1 VHNDIPLAV
10 EEMNC
15 RPAPWRV
22 SQAYRTD
29 VGVPPWELYYAVVYL
44 ACVAIVE
51 AGPLS
56 LAGRIEAS
64 AGLAGMLPWYL
75 LVGRPHMLLA
85 DKDWQEAQ
93 RSWRGS
99 AYLTGLVLLFAVV
112 QSQNTE
118 AWFLSFAL
126 SPQCFQVTTV
136 RRSMVFVTVLNGV
149 AGLLLIVSGH
159 GLENAVIALGYFV
172 FAVGFSYVF
181 SRFGILIMEQNAQN
195 AALIEALSSARSE
208 LNAAH
213 HEAGVLAERH
223 RLAGEIHDTL
233 AQGFTSIVTLV
244 QAAEAGL
251 GPEVGEVR
259 RHLDMAL
266 VAARENLAEA
276 RALVTVLSPAR
287 LDSTTLGDALRRV
300 TETTAAE
307 AGIAASAQVE
317 GKIRPLP
324 TGTEVV
330 LLRVCQEAL
339 ANVRKHAGARDV
351 RVCLSY
357 ADAGV
362 RLTVADDGRGFDTSA
377 ATAGYGLRGM
387 RERVR
392 QVGGVVEIRTA
403 EGSGTEVCA
412 EVPG

>member
-1 VHNDIPLAV
+1 VHNDVPLAV
-10 EEMNC
+10 EDLTSPPGPW
-15 RPAPWRV
+15 PAGAAR
-22 SQAYRTD
+22 AAD
-29 VGVPPWELYYAVVYL
+29 LAAPPWERYYAVVYL
-44 ACVAIVE
+44 VCVAIVE
-51 AGPLS
+51 AGSLS
-56 LAGRIEAS
+56 LASRIVAS
-64 AGLAGMLPWYL
+64 AALAGMLPWYL
-75 LVGRPHMLLA
+75 FVGRPHMLLSA
-85 DKDWQEAQ
+85 DAWNEAQ
-93 RSWRGS
+93 QSWRGS
-99 AYLTGLVLLFAVV
+99 VYLTGLVLLFAVV
-112 QSQNTE
+112 QSQNPE

-136 RRSMVFVTVLNGV
+136 RRGMVFVTVFNGV
-149 AGLLLIVSGH
+149 AGLLVIVRGH
-159 GLENAVIALGYFV
+159 GLENTVIAAGFVV

-181 SRFGILIMEQNAQN
+181 SRFTILIMEQNAEN
-195 AALIEALSSARSE
+195 AALIEELSSARSE

-244 QAAEAGL
+244 QAAEARL
-251 GPEVGEVR
+251 EPEAEDVR

-266 VAARENLAEA
+266 AAARENLAEA

-287 LDSTTLGDALRRV
+287 LGSTTLGDALRRV

-307 AGIAASAQVE
+307 AGIAAHAEVE
-317 GKIRPLP
+317 GVIRPLP

-339 ANVRKHAGARDV
+339 SNVRKHAGAHDV
-351 RVCLSY
+351 QVRLSY
-357 ADAGV
+357 ADAAV
-362 RLTVADDGRGFDTSA
+362 RLTVADDGQGFDSAA

-387 RERVR
+387 RERVG
-392 QVGGVVEIRTA
+392 QVGGVVQVCARPGA
-403 EGSGTEVCA
+403 GTRIWA